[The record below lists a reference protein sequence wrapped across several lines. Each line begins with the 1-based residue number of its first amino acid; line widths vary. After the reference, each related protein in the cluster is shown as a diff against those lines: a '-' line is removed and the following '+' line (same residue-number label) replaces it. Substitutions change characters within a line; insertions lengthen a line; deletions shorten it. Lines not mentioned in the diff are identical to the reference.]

1 MQVTGVLR
9 RIMVVNFTFADF
21 ATGVFTPVA
30 VLPNGAQILS
40 GQLVIT
46 TASNAASTDTLQ
58 FGIAGTANRNL
69 TATDAKTVAKTAL
82 TALTTV
88 SGETLGITRTLGG
101 AAGTQGAGFLEV
113 EYLIPNG
120 SDFIVGDLPKAN
132 DANES
137 T

>member
-1 MQVTGVLR
+1 MQVTGVYR
-9 RIMVVNFTFADF
+9 RIMVVNFDYTDF
-21 ATGVFTPVA
+21 ATGVFSPVA
-30 VLPNGAQILS
+30 VLPNGAIILS

-46 TASNAASTDTLQ
+46 TASNAASTDTIQ

-88 SGETLGITRTLGG
+88 SGETLGVTRTLGG
-101 AAGTQGAGFLEV
+101 AAGTQGAGYLEV
-113 EYLIPNG
+113 EYLIPTG
-120 SDFIVGDLPKAN
+120 FDFLVGDLPKAK